1 MTDSNQEVPWEV
13 QLATASYNFGIRCR
27 ELHESNPYGEAL
39 ATTLQSIMTHL
50 ATELWD
56 QCFSQSEIIA
66 AFKKAI
72 ESLPL
77 YAAGEERRGDRDTS
91 R

>member
-56 QCFSQSEIIA
+56 QRGGLDFSDKGISGFLTGHDRRNEIH
-66 AFKKAI
+66 
-72 ESLPL
+72 
-77 YAAGEERRGDRDTS
+77 EEAET
-91 R
+91 